1 MPSSKFLRRFEM
13 QRVERRYTRSV
24 GIYPDE
30 ISHPSLGNKPRDLI
44 CGVPVR
50 IYKKSAVAL
59 ADVFY
64 EEVNQER
71 GFPHSAHT
79 LDVAMFGGVY

>member
-1 MPSSKFLRRFEM
+1 M
-13 QRVERRYTRSV
+13 QRVERRYKRSV

-30 ISHPSLGNKPRDLI
+30 ISHPSLGNKLRDLI
-44 CGVPVR
+44 CGVAVR
-50 IYKKSAVAL
+50 VNKKSAVAL
-59 ADVFY
+59 ADVFN

-79 LDVAMFGGVY
+79 LDIAMFRGVY